1 MQINT
6 NPSKSTRQIYSD
18 VDVSSHTPDW
28 RELKKSGFKCYKI
41 HISQKL
47 QPGDPERRLEFCDWL
62 QRRPDFPAFLENV
75 IWTDESTFTNCGIF
89 NRNNE
94 HIWSINNPRQ
104 FREIRP
110 QVRFSLNV
118 WAGIYKNR
126 ILGPHFFNGI
136 LNGETYQ
143 QFLTS
148 TFEDYLDDLPLANYN
163 SVWFQHDGAPPHNTG
178 VVSDYLTRR
187 FGDRWIGNNGPV
199 RWPARSPDLSVLD
212 TFLWGTLKNRIYG
225 QGEYQNIEE
234 LRFSIIREFGRLRR
248 REINRAV
255 HNIRRRLVLCSEN
268 HGQHFEHLL

>member
-1 MQINT
+1 M
-6 NPSKSTRQIYSD
+6 
-18 VDVSSHTPDW
+18 DVSSHTSVW
-28 RELKKSGFKCYKI
+28 REIRKSGFKCYKI

-47 QPGDPERRLEFCDWL
+47 HPGDSERRLQFCDWL

-104 FREIRP
+104 FRELRP

-126 ILGPHFFNGI
+126 ILGPHFFNGN
-136 LNGETYQ
+136 LNAEMYY

-163 SVWFQHDGAPPHNTG
+163 SIWFQHDGAPPHNTRQ
-178 VVSDYLTRR
+178 VSDYLSER

-199 RWPARSPDLSVLD
+199 RWPARSPDLNVLD

-234 LRFSIIREFGRLRR
+234 LQLNIVREFGRLRR

-255 HNIRRRLVLCSEN
+255 NNIQRRVAICLEN
-268 HGQHFEHLL
+268 DGQHFEHLL